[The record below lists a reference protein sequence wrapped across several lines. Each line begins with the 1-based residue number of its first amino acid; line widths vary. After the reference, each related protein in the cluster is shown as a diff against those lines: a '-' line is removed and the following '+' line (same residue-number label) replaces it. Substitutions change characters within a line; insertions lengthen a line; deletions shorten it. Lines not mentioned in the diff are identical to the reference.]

1 MLNGY
6 WLTCS
11 SGVQGRGTTPH
22 AMGYFA
28 TILILL
34 TVALSGTD
42 ASAQPFPRQNGGQQS
57 GGQQMQSLNNIL
69 GSIRSQYPG
78 QLSDV
83 QGPVNGRYL
92 IKWLTPDGQV
102 LLLDVDA
109 RTGRVIGV
117 RGGGNF
123 RRQNFVPAPTFLP
136 ERNRSR
142 NERFERRRSRMDWQR
157 DTLDSRTDED
167 LNYNAGNW
175 PNRWDR

>member
-6 WLTCS
+6 WLGCS
-11 SGVQGRGTTPH
+11 SGVQGWGTTPL
-22 AMGYFA
+22 AMRYFA

-34 TVALSGTD
+34 AVALSGFE
-42 ASAQPFPRQNGGQQS
+42 ASAQPFPRQNGGQQ
-57 GGQQMQSLNNIL
+57 MQPLNNIL

-117 RGGGNF
+117 RGGRNF
-123 RRQNFVPAPTFLP
+123 RRQNFAPAPTFLP
-136 ERNRSR
+136 ERNRLR
-142 NERFERRRSRMDWQR
+142 NERRERRRSRMDWRR
-157 DTLDSRTDED
+157 DSFNNRTDED
-167 LNYNAGNW
+167 LDNRWGDRS
-175 PNRWDR
+175 NRWDR